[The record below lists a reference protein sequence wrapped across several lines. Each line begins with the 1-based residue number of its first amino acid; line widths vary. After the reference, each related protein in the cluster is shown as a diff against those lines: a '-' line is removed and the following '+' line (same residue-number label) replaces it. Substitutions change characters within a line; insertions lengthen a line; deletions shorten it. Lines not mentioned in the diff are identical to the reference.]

1 MVQIDNLTNNKVLYD
16 ISVLITFSVFI
27 IHLVIVFVILTE
39 FMGIIL
45 FDEFNSKRKNISKWI
60 VCIPLLNIIG
70 YAKYANVNVSV
81 AIIQIIAEF
90 FMIVFSVYN
99 INITAIAFIVFLITN
114 SYLTCKFGN
123 KYNLPSGDIF
133 LSCIISRFLLLEN
146 FMGDDIND

>member
-45 FDEFNSKRKNISKWI
+45 FDEFNAKRKNISKCI
-60 VCIPLLNIIG
+60 ACIPLLNIIG
-70 YAKYANVNVSV
+70 YAKYANANINIAV
-81 AIIQIIAEF
+81 IQIIAEF
-90 FMIVFSVYN
+90 FMIVFSIYN

-123 KYNLPSGDIF
+123 KYNLPRGDIF

>member
-39 FMGIIL
+39 FMCIIL
-45 FDEFNSKRKNISKWI
+45 FYEFNSKRKNISKWV

-70 YAKYANVNVSV
+70 YSKYANANINIAV
-81 AIIQIIAEF
+81 IQIIAEF
-90 FMIVFSVYN
+90 FMIVFSIYN

-114 SYLTCKFGN
+114 SYLICKFGN
-123 KYNLPSGDIF
+123 KYNLPARDVF

>member
-60 VCIPLLNIIG
+60 VCVPLLNIIG

-123 KYNLPSGDIF
+123 KYNLPARDVF